1 MKKHLIA
8 FCCIFMLVFTQVT
21 AFADGAPKAVMD
33 VRSSVVRI
41 VVDTP
46 FGEAYGTGFAV
57 GSQKPVQYI
66 VTNYH
71 VVDGAEK
78 ISILLSRDNLIE
90 ATVKVSLPASDLAVL
105 YTSIPL
111 HNVEPAVINDKP
123 ARVGSKGYALGY
135 PYAASELS
143 QMITGNQE
151 DITVTDGII
160 GALQTVPYIANL
172 EPVSVYQINVALN
185 PGNSGGPFV
194 NSKGEV
200 IGINSWGVDGA
211 DGVNAAIR
219 VEELTKVLSQNG
231 IKYIKAQNLT
241 LVWIILILAMLLV
254 IAAVIFLVFILMKKN
269 KQPKAVLYGIGGE
282 FAGQRFYLPPE
293 GVNIGRDAAICQIV
307 LPFDS
312 PKVSRSHCNVRY
324 NPVDRVFIVTDLSS
338 ANGTFLAN
346 GTRLQPKVPTI
357 VKAETKFYL
366 GDETT
371 MFRAGLED

>member
-8 FCCIFMLVFTQVT
+8 FCCIFMIVFTQAA

-241 LVWIILILAMLLV
+241 LVWVILILAMLLV
-254 IAAVIFLVFILMKKN
+254 IAAVIFLIVILIKKN

-324 NPVDRVFIVTDLSS
+324 NPVDRVFILTDLSS

>member
-8 FCCIFMLVFTQVT
+8 FCCIFMLVFTQAA